1 MALSVLS
8 IELNKGLFGLYDSI
22 AEKFILTGTSQEMYK
37 VKHEIEEAEQQDDN
51 AMYFQDLISRYKKM
65 FDSIKLLENGESL
78 TIHKKIELF
87 QKFLNKKN
95 IL

>member
-1 MALSVLS
+1 MAGSFFL
-8 IELNKGLFGLYDSI
+8 GL
-22 AEKFILTGTSQEMYK
+22 AEALHPVVE
-37 VKHEIEEAEQQDDN
+37 HEAEQQDDN

-87 QKFLNKKN
+87 QKYLNKN
-95 IL
+95 NNL